1 MRVEIKYS
9 IALIGGIWV
18 AEYHMTYKEIASI
31 IDEAIG
37 TVEKQQILRAYQPA
51 IMAAITGDYEQD
63 NLKEVPEVI
72 ALWEN
77 LIAEPSQLLLGTR
90 YIRIQG
96 TMIEVIKLALTSG
109 FVDAMIKLMSEGPV
123 GYSVSLGATV
133 AITLYELFGKAS
145 KLEDDDFCIYL
156 QATTHY
162 HQHKAFTEDDLK
174 DWFPHGGNT
183 VCNMHNSTWRC
194 DYLRDDDSC
203 GIDRQKIQ
211 DAVKSLMAK
220 GILEREKGDDNK
232 YTFCFKR

>member
-1 MRVEIKYS
+1 
-9 IALIGGIWV
+9 
-18 AEYHMTYKEIASI
+18 MTYEEIASI
-31 IDEAIG
+31 IDNVIG
-37 TVEKQQILRAYQPA
+37 TVEKQEILRAYQPA

-63 NLKEVPEVI
+63 NLKEIPEVI

-77 LIAEPSQLLLGTR
+77 MIAEPSQLLLGRR

-109 FVDAMIKLMSEGPV
+109 FVDAMIEYLGGGPV
-123 GYSVSLGATV
+123 GFTVSLGTTV
-133 AITLYELFGKAS
+133 AIALYDLFGKAS

-162 HQHKAFTEDDLK
+162 RQHKSFTEDELM
-174 DWFPHGGNT
+174 DWFPHGENT

-211 DAVKSLMAK
+211 CAMKSLMIK
-220 GILEREKGDDNK
+220 GILEREKDDENK